1 MQNTNDD
8 LDVFIDFINAYNECW
23 YNKDIEK
30 LKEYYDFKNNVLV
43 YFDNH
48 KQNDT
53 FTFEQHINL
62 LTDFFKNGKKT
73 ESGGVEP
80 LIIENLNVFRRGEA
94 ACLCYI
100 ARYKSFP
107 DPAVRCTLYLE
118 YIEGKWKIIH
128 AHSSFQPDK

>member
-8 LDVFIDFINAYNECW
+8 LGVFTDFINSYNECF

-30 LKEYYDFKNNVLV
+30 LKEYYDFKNNRLV

-48 KQNDT
+48 KENDT
-53 FTFEQHINL
+53 FNFDQHINL
-62 LTDFFKNGKKT
+62 LMDFFKNGKKT

-80 LIIENLNVFRRGEA
+80 LIIENLNVFRRGET
-94 ACLCYI
+94 ACLCFI
-100 ARYKSFP
+100 AKYKSFP

-118 YIEGKWKIIH
+118 CLENKWKIIH
-128 AHSSFQPDK
+128 GHYSFQPDK